1 VAKRPTIVDVARRA
15 GVSTAV
21 VSYALNGR
29 PGVSAETRERV
40 LRIAAE
46 CGWRP
51 SAAARSLRAGPRSIG
66 LVLPAGGGSFAG
78 EDGLLQFVGGL
89 QAILSSR
96 RIRALL
102 HLADNPSDAVEVC
115 AQWWA
120 EREVFAVVIPDVQ
133 QDDDRLRRLTALGIP
148 VVGLEGPHGDPP
160 ADGGPAG
167 DHSAARGP
175 TGDHSAGGGAVRD
188 GGLVDPHSGPPG
200 SAPTLITPMVWSDDA
215 VAFGNLAVYLLS
227 LGHRRIARVI
237 GRPELAVSAV
247 RERAFNAAAERAGA
261 VVENVLVAATVEAG
275 AAATRRLLQ
284 ALDRPTVIV
293 YDDDAMAISAL
304 DVARRLDIDVP
315 WELSVVAGADSV
327 RCRLVT
333 PSLTALARDIE
344 EYGHA
349 AGEQL
354 LAILD
359 GVPAGHRQVATAV
372 LTVRGSTAPAAR

>member
-1 VAKRPTIVDVARRA
+1 VSKRPTIVDVARRA

-46 CGWRP
+46 YGWRP

-102 HLADNPSDAVEVC
+102 HLTDNPDDAVDVC

-133 QDDDRLRRLTALGIP
+133 QDDDRLLRLGALGIP
-148 VVGLEGPHGDPP
+148 VVGLEGPGRGEPNRATHTRQATAPFPTASTTLVPFPTTP
-160 ADGGPAG
+160 ARAL
-167 DHSAARGP
+167 A
-175 TGDHSAGGGAVRD
+175 
-188 GGLVDPHSGPPG
+188 
-200 SAPTLITPMVWSDDA
+200 PMVWSDEA
-215 VAFGNLAVYLLS
+215 AAFGNLAEYLLS

-237 GRPELAVSAV
+237 GRPQLAISAV
-247 RERAFNAAAERAGA
+247 RERAFDAAAERVGA
-261 VVENVLVAATVEAG
+261 IVLNVAVDATVEAG
-275 AAATRRLLQ
+275 AAATWRLLESP
-284 ALDRPTVIV
+284 DRPSVIV

-304 DVARRLDIDVP
+304 DVARRLNIDVP
-315 WELSVVAGADSV
+315 GGLSVVAGADSV

-349 AGEQL
+349 AGELL

-359 GVPAGHRQVATAV
+359 GVAPGHRQVPTAV
-372 LTVRGSTAPAAR
+372 LTIRDSTTNPPP

>member
-1 VAKRPTIVDVARRA
+1 M
-15 GVSTAV
+15 
-21 VSYALNGR
+21 
-29 PGVSAETRERV
+29 
-40 LRIAAE
+40 
-46 CGWRP
+46 
-51 SAAARSLRAGPRSIG
+51 
-66 LVLPAGGGSFAG
+66 LPAGGGSFAG

-102 HLADNPSDAVEVC
+102 HLADSPIDAVEVC

-133 QDDDRLRRLTALGIP
+133 QDDDRLRRLSALGIP

-160 ADGGPAG
+160 AGGGGPAR
-167 DHSAARGP
+167 DHAS
-175 TGDHSAGGGAVRD
+175 GGGAALD
-188 GGLVDPHSGPPG
+188 GAGPPG
-200 SAPTLITPMVWSDDA
+200 SVPRLITPMVWSDDA
-215 VAFGNLAVYLLS
+215 VAFGNLAEYLLS

-261 VVENVLVAATVEAG
+261 VVENVVVAATVEAG

-284 ALDRPTVIV
+284 VLDRPTVIV